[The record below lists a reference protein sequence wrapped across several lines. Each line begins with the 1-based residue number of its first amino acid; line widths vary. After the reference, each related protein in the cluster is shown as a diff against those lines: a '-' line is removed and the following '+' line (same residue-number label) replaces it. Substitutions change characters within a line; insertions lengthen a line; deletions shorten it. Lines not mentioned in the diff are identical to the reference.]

1 MSITAVG
8 RLSKAYKYGDKA
20 DEVIPKGTLVV
31 VGNYRGDPV
40 YNTVKLLGQY
50 TVTSLDVNGE
60 AVEKEVITRPVAGET
75 ILFAEIP
82 EDNQVSTISDGLF
95 LFIPDEQ
102 EEKELQENDRCL
114 GNNLLP
120 SKIQAVIARTN
131 EPDST
136 LSQHTSAQSAWI
148 NSPGGDTLPTIVL
161 EEGDPK

>member
-1 MSITAVG
+1 M
-8 RLSKAYKYGDKA
+8 
-20 DEVIPKGTLVV
+20 
-31 VGNYRGDPV
+31 
-40 YNTVKLLGQY
+40 
-50 TVTSLDVNGE
+50 
-60 AVEKEVITRPVAGET
+60 EKEVITRPVAGET

-82 EDNQVSTISDGLF
+82 EDNQVSDISDGLF

-136 LSQHTSAQSAWI
+136 LSQHATAQSAWI